1 MRLTVPLLSF
11 PARRF
16 SSERFPF
23 SWPASPSLL
32 VRRLRV
38 LTERAPARRALA
50 AEPLVAVADVAVDV
64 VAAVAVAAVPLA

>member
-1 MRLTVPLLSF
+1 MLSF
-11 PARRF
+11 PARRS

-23 SWPASPSLL
+23 SWLASPSLL

-50 AEPLVAVADVAVDV
+50 AEPLVVAAAAVVDVVDV
-64 VAAVAVAAVPLA
+64 VAVAVVPLA